1 VKKFDVYLD
10 SRSVMRPSLLAIL
23 FAAMLPGIAAYSQPI
38 VGVTNTLW
46 RYYAQVEPPAADW
59 ALSSFDDSAWA
70 TGRGLFGHD
79 TAVYPYPFNTL
90 VPAPATGGPLTAYYR
105 TRFQWTG
112 SVTGLALVGTNHVDD
127 GCVLYLNGVELC
139 RFNMPGGPVDSST
152 LALLANPSGEPV
164 SVQMAIPLDS
174 LTNGNVNPLIPGEN
188 VIAVEVHQNTTSSSD
203 HVYGLSLR
211 AVHIFPCGIIQ
222 HPVSQVATACE
233 TATFTVVP
241 HFECFTPWFQWF
253 FVAPGG
259 SQPVPIAGATQ
270 STLVLTNVQPA
281 DIGSY
286 FCQLTSVSGTIES
299 QWASLEV
306 HPNTNAPAIRYAYR
320 DDNGYFHVLFARP
333 IQMPGGENDPESWRV
348 YQPSGSGTELTVT
361 SARLTNDAEVV
372 LQTAESTLPWAT
384 YAYATTREITP
395 RCGEKALAA
404 GATGYFGG
412 MTRLIEVGDYQTWRY
427 LDNGDDPGPGWQDL
441 WFDDSYW
448 KSGMQAF
455 GTAASVNGFVVNSQL
470 EVNYPGTNPAQR
482 IPAYLFRLR
491 LPVCDSFPYPGAIAQ
506 IMHDDGMILYL
517 NGREVFRRGVAD
529 DQLASF
535 GGSVQEPAI
544 TFQQPF
550 FIDGTNFM
558 PGRENVV
565 AVLLKQ
571 ANAQSSDAALGVRL
585 SLIRG
590 PGHVD
595 WGPVIARQPESVR
608 VVEGRRWSMQVV
620 AGPCG
625 PGTSHYQWYRNG
637 VAIPGANFSTLTG
650 IARATDAGVYYV
662 VLNGFSFATS
672 SNATLHVEPVTLSY
686 RASWR
691 YQTNSQD
698 ATLGS
703 IGAPW
708 FGTQFDD
715 SSWPTGQAPF
725 AREIS
730 PTTLAR
736 MPSPIATPLPAPEPN
751 LQTLYFRTRVIVPEV
766 PAGQTLV
773 LCHTIDD
780 GAAIYVDGQLAH
792 RYNLTN
798 ALPIY
803 STNAAARNAPP
814 DNDAQIVCTPLTLT
828 QGEHL
833 IAVEVHQANPDQSDV
848 YFGLELRLAT
858 PPTDLAIK
866 SNSVGNYFLQWTT
879 DPFWDLMEST
889 QITGPY
895 SRVSGSGTSPYFLPP
910 SSTNRF
916 YRLLFHGR

>member
-1 VKKFDVYLD
+1 
-10 SRSVMRPSLLAIL
+10 MRLLL
-23 FAAMLPGIAAYSQPI
+23 IAAFVAATLTPGSAVFSQPI

-46 RYYAQVEPPAADW
+46 RYHAEVEPPAADW
-59 ALSSFDDSAWA
+59 ALPSFDDGTWP
-70 TGRGLFGHD
+70 TGRGLFGQD
-79 TAVYPYPFNTL
+79 TAAYPYPFNTVVL
-90 VPAPATGGPLTAYYR
+90 PTTMGGPLTAYYR

-112 SVTGLALVGTNHVDD
+112 AVTSLALEGTNHVDD
-127 GCVLYLNGVELC
+127 GCIVYLNGVELC
-139 RFNMPGGPVDSST
+139 RFNMPGGAVDSST
-152 LALLANPSGEPV
+152 LALLANPGGEPV
-164 SVQMAIPLDS
+164 SVQMAIPLDR
-174 LTNGNVNPLIPGEN
+174 LTNGNANPLVIGEN
-188 VIAVEVHQNTTSSSD
+188 VLAVEVHQNHAASSD
-203 HVYGLSLR
+203 HVFGLSLR
-211 AVHIFPCGIIQ
+211 AMPVFPCGVVE
-222 HPVSQVATACE
+222 HPASQVVTACE

-241 HFECFTPWFQWF
+241 HFECFNPWFQWF
-253 FVAPGG
+253 FAAPG

-286 FCQLTSVSGTIES
+286 FCRLTSVSGTIES

-306 HPNTNAPAIRYAYR
+306 DPNTNAPAIRYAYR

-361 SARLTNDAEVV
+361 SARLTNDTEVV
-372 LQTAESTLPWAT
+372 LQTAEGTLPWVT
-384 YAYATTREITP
+384 YAYATAREITLH
-395 RCGEKALAA
+395 CGEKVLAA
-404 GATGYFGG
+404 GVTGYFGG

-427 LDNGDDPGPGWQDL
+427 LDNGDDPGAGWQDL
-441 WFDDSYW
+441 WFDDSLW

-482 IPAYLFRLR
+482 IPTYLFRLR
-491 LPVCDSFPYPGAIAQ
+491 LPVCDTFPYLGAIAQ
-506 IMHDDGMILYL
+506 IMHDDGMILYV
-517 NGREVFRRGVAD
+517 NGREVFRRGVVD

-550 FIDGTNFM
+550 FIDGTNFI

-595 WGPVIARQPESVR
+595 WGPVIVRQPESVR

-637 VAIPGANFSTLTG
+637 VAIPGANFPTLTG
-650 IARATDAGVYYV
+650 IAKASDAGAYYV

-672 SNATLHVEPVTLSY
+672 SNAIVQVDPVTLSY
-686 RASWR
+686 SASWK

-698 ATLGS
+698 TTLSG

-708 FGTQFDD
+708 FAPQFDD
-715 SSWPTGQAPF
+715 SNWPTGQAPF
-725 AREIS
+725 AREFTTTTIARL
-730 PTTLAR
+730 PT
-736 MPSPIATPLPAPEPN
+736 PIATPLPAPEPN
-751 LQTLYFRTRVIVPEV
+751 LQTTYFRKRVTIPDV
-766 PAGQTLV
+766 PAGQILM

-780 GAAIYVDGQLAH
+780 GAAIYIDGQLVQ
-792 RYNLTN
+792 RFNLTN
-798 ALPIY
+798 SLPI
-803 STNAAARNAPP
+803 SFTNTTPGETP
-814 DNDAQIVCTPLTLT
+814 GDGDAQIVCTPLTISP
-828 QGEHL
+828 GEHL
-833 IAVEVHQANPDQSDV
+833 IAVEVHQGQPVQSDV

-858 PPTDLAIK
+858 PPLDLAIK
-866 SNSVGNYFLQWTT
+866 SSSPGKYFLQWTS

-895 SRVSGSGTSPYFLPP
+895 SRASGSSISPYPLLP

-916 YRLLFHGR
+916 YQLLFHGR